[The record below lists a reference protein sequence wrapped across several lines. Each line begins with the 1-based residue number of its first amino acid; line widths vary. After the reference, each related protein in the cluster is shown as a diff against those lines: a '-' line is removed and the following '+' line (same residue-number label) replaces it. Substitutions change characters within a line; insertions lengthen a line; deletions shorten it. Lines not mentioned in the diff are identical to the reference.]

1 MEAPDAKSGS
11 PSVMIS
17 PPHVNQ
23 ITLGGLSDA
32 FEVLQEFANQPL
44 DGATAAKV
52 VRLSR
57 WARAHYVRYVAVRG
71 AEAEKLGEKLSE
83 GKFRIP
89 AEKMAEFNQAMA
101 PSRAE
106 LVEIDPSLRL
116 DPRAMTT
123 VRITPIA
130 IEILEPFLTG
140 L

>member
-1 MEAPDAKSGS
+1 MEAPEAKA
-11 PSVMIS
+11 PSAG
-17 PPHVNQ
+17 PPAAPNQ

-32 FEVLQEFANQPL
+32 FEALQEFANQPL

-57 WARAHYVRYVAVRG
+57 WARPHYLRYIAVRG
-71 AEAEKLGEKLSE
+71 VEAEKLGEKLSE

-89 AEKMAEFNQAMA
+89 AEKMTEFNQAMA

-123 VRITPIA
+123 VKITPIA

>member
-1 MEAPDAKSGS
+1 MEAPEAKS
-11 PSVMIS
+11 PSAG
-17 PPHVNQ
+17 PPATPNQ

-32 FEVLQEFANQPL
+32 FEVLQEFVANQPL

-57 WARAHYVRYVAVRG
+57 WAHPHYLRYDAVRG
-71 AEAEKLGEKLSE
+71 VEAEKLSE

-89 AEKMAEFNQAMA
+89 AEKMTEFYRAMA

-123 VRITPIA
+123 VKITPIA